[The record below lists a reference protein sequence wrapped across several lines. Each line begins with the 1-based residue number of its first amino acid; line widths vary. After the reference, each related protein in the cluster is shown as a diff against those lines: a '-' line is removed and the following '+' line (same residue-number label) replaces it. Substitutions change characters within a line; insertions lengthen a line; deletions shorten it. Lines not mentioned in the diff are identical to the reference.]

1 MCMSTCKLVLLSKKS
16 VIILSMREAFS
27 IPDEYSKKQ
36 AKREIEEGLSEH
48 VRSPRSKEG
57 IHPELAESFIVA
69 KAEQPLTRLEF
80 EKDVED
86 YVAEN
91 FEQLLPVFLS
101 TEQNHAELIKR
112 LGITNKDIGIL
123 GANYYIFEQDGKPA
137 IFQTDEKYPEGTQ
150 LSEYENARQL
160 SDYEI
165 SPSDLLALSYAKDA
179 LRIDSRKSAGGGSG
193 STFPHRYYFR
203 AKDRYLCANDFGMRV
218 WSEKKNELIE
228 GDVTNANALIQTVK
242 KRFEDIQANIQ
253 TVNGAEHRRMYDELV
268 NSAKK
273 EKGLES
279 LSGENSQ
286 LIGKQALEL
295 ATQNFTR
302 KLAENP
308 KDKELLITAVPA
320 GKVKNQLHFKYEKIA
335 KQYGLIG
342 ENPQEDYEKF
352 EQNAKSVEQLLR
364 EPSVEEKAG
373 TSLDFFYS
381 DLYNRPVID
390 TGGFNRASVIRDAK
404 SGVHDILARK
414 AIDTMEPA
422 QKEIF
427 TKYLCGRGEGSPYF
441 YPTNQ
446 IFDFIKLVGV
456 EKASQ
461 VLNKDDRNI
470 SEQMTG
476 FALLKAMHF
485 DITKLEPDQLKKQLH
500 QAETLDRS
508 GLLRYLEE
516 RNKNQIESARAKFGK
531 KAEDKNWLE
540 LVGVRKSRDLFY
552 EGKRMHWLAKQVWS
566 QSPNRTPEDRF
577 YRHDSNVNWDR
588 YDLSKADVPEE
599 KLKEYLEKHK
609 NLIVALLGQGAD
621 EQPTYGEQKQE
632 KGTAATLGLII
643 QALERGQD
651 LRGIAVANDKQ
662 RYLEGVIKGG
672 VENDLEFAV
681 ADWPAEWRKAV
692 SPEEISL
699 YYEYASDYVLL
710 DPNGLAKYATWRA
723 SDEGKQWAELF
734 TKIPERKSEL
744 DFRICLSH
752 QTEEIRGWYKGAAE
766 HVGNDVMQSYLLRF
780 NATRGTDGRIAN
792 WHDVLLWSP
801 NVRKLES
808 VDARSIL
815 GGIETM
821 DDNQEFV
828 NLLPRYSKERDPLKE
843 LGPVQSLRELKKR
856 VLGIESNIDM
866 SKFPPELLEI
876 TSAPGFN
883 LAALESMRQRADFQD
898 LFEGKLDKEQ
908 PFSPRSR
915 TFAGRALTE
924 ALREGLGSQKQ
935 KIRGTA
941 SDPKGLF
948 YTLNQLVKGRE
959 EDGKKLQVTD
969 LLNSVPT
976 DLEEEI
982 IRLLREQKVDV
993 GPIVEAQ
1000 VHAKS
1005 DPEGW
1010 VCGNY
1015 TDCCMPFG
1023 DSKNDDYMFN
1033 PSTQYFTIK
1042 YNGRTVAQSV
1052 VVDSKD
1058 ERDQKDVVVLDNI
1071 EVANNYKNLSP
1082 LLAKVYQTFWTEY
1095 TSKPVKVGT
1104 GYSDLIPPGGKL
1116 ESNSYRA
1123 KTRLSWSDA
1132 TGSNIY
1138 DLPKIRGVESLDKI
1152 VTFANISE
1160 RDADLI
1166 AKMEAEAYPPG
1177 MTQGKAHIADVLR
1190 KQRELEVPGAA
1201 SSFIIRQGEEAAGYL
1216 LVLPEESETSPGEQ
1230 AAHVYDMV
1238 VLPKFRGSPLAR
1250 KMMERVL
1257 DVATAYKVP
1266 IEAEAR
1272 ASTSYPLLMN
1282 KRIRSW
1288 FESKG
1293 FYLTRNEK
1301 LPAYLGGED
1310 FYSVRFENRQGA
1322 EVTV

>member
-1 MCMSTCKLVLLSKKS
+1 MLLRKKS
-16 VIILSMREAFS
+16 VIISSMRESFS

-36 AKREIEEGLSEH
+36 AKQEIEEGLLEH

-57 IHPELAESFIVA
+57 IHPELAESFAVE

-112 LGITNKDIGIL
+112 LGITNRDVGVL
-123 GANYYIFEQDGKPA
+123 GANYCIREQDGKPA
-137 IFQTDEKYPEGTQ
+137 IFQTDENYPEGRQ
-150 LSEYENARQL
+150 LSEYEVSSN
-160 SDYEI
+160 
-165 SPSDLLALSYAKDA
+165 DLLALSYAKDA
-179 LRIDSRKSAGGGSG
+179 LRIDSRKNTGSAHSK
-193 STFPHRYYFR
+193 FPHRYYFR

-218 WSEKKNELIE
+218 WNEKESKLIE
-228 GDVTNANALIQTVK
+228 GDVTNASALIQTVK

-253 TVNGAEHRRMYDELV
+253 TVDGAEHRKMYDELV

-273 EKGLES
+273 EKGAES
-279 LSGENSQ
+279 LSGEDVQ
-286 LIGKQALEL
+286 TVGKQAREL
-295 ATQNFTR
+295 ATQNFAR
-302 KLAENP
+302 RLAENP

-320 GKVKNQLHFKYEKIA
+320 GKIKNQLHFKYEKIA

-342 ENPQEDYEKF
+342 ENPQKDYEEF
-352 EQNAKSVEQLLR
+352 EQNSKRVEQLLR
-364 EPSVEEKAG
+364 EPSAKEKAG
-373 TSLDFFYS
+373 ISLDFFYS
-381 DLYNRPVID
+381 DLHNRPVID
-390 TGGFNRASVIRDAK
+390 TDNFNRTSVIRDAK
-404 SGVHDILARK
+404 SGVHDVLARK
-414 AIDTMEPA
+414 AIDALEPA
-422 QKEIF
+422 QKEVIS
-427 TKYLCGRGEGSPYF
+427 KYLCGRGEESPYF
-441 YPTNQ
+441 YPADQ
-446 IFDFIKLVGV
+446 IYDFIKLVGV
-456 EKASQ
+456 EKAQQ
-461 VLNKDDRNI
+461 VLHKDDRNV
-470 SEQMTG
+470 SEQLTG
-476 FALLKAMHF
+476 LSILQSMHF
-485 DITKLEPDQLKKQLH
+485 DIAKLEPDQLKKQMH
-500 QAETLDRS
+500 QAYTLQRS
-508 GLLRYLEE
+508 GLLKYLEE
-516 RNKNQIESARAKFGK
+516 RNKNEIETRRAKLGK
-531 KAEDKNWLE
+531 KAEEKYWLE
-540 LVGVRKSRDLFY
+540 LVGIKKSRDLFY
-552 EGKRMHWLAKQVWS
+552 EGKRMHWLAKQVW
-566 QSPNRTPEDRF
+566 QSNPNRTPEDRF
-577 YRHDSNVNWDR
+577 YRNDGNVNWDR

-599 KLKEYLEKHK
+599 KLEEYLEKHK

-621 EQPTYGEQKQE
+621 EQPTYGEQEQK
-632 KGTAATLGLII
+632 KVTAATLGLII

-651 LRGIAVANDKQ
+651 IRGIAIANDKQ

-672 VENDLEFAV
+672 VENDLEFST
-681 ADWPAEWRKAV
+681 ADWSDELRKAV

-710 DPNGLAKYATWRA
+710 DPNGLVKYATWRA
-723 SDEGKQWAELF
+723 SNEGKQWAELF
-734 TKIPERKSEL
+734 SKTPEKKSDM
-744 DFRICLSH
+744 DFRICLSS
-752 QTEEIRGWYKGAAE
+752 QTEEIRNWYKGAAE
-766 HVGNDVMQSYLLRF
+766 HVGSSLMQTYLMRF

-801 NVRKLES
+801 NIQKLE
-808 VDARSIL
+808 VADARSIL
-815 GGIETM
+815 GGIETI

-828 NLLPRYSKERDPLKE
+828 NLLPRYSKERDPL
-843 LGPVQSLRELKKR
+843 LSSGPIQSVRELKKR

-883 LAALESMRQRADFQD
+883 LAVLESMRQRANFQD

-908 PFSPRSR
+908 PFSPRLR
-915 TFAGRALTE
+915 TFVGRALTE
-924 ALREGLGSQKQ
+924 SLREGLGSQKQ

-941 SDPKGLF
+941 KDPKGLF
-948 YTLNQLVKGRE
+948 FNLNQLIKGRE
-959 EDGKKLQVTD
+959 NDGKKIQVID
-969 LLNSVPT
+969 LLNSVPV
-976 DLEEEI
+976 DLEEEVI
-982 IRLLREQKVDV
+982 KLLREQQVDV

-1033 PSTQYFTIK
+1033 PSTQYFTIR
-1042 YNGRTVAQSV
+1042 YNGRIIAQSV
-1052 VVDSKD
+1052 VVDSVDEKD
-1058 ERDQKDVVVLDNI
+1058 KSDVVVLDNI

-1082 LLAKVYQTFWTEY
+1082 LLSRVYQTFWTEY

-1104 GYSDLIPPGGKL
+1104 GYSDLTPPGGKL
-1116 ESNSYRA
+1116 EQNSYRA
-1123 KTRLSWSDA
+1123 KTSLYYSDA
-1132 TGSNIY
+1132 TGSQIY
-1138 DLPKIRGVESLDKI
+1138 DMPKIRGVEPLDKI
-1152 VTFANISE
+1152 VTFANLSE
-1160 RDADLI
+1160 RDAELI
-1166 AKMEAEAYPPG
+1166 AKMEAEAYPAG
-1177 MTQGKAHIADVLR
+1177 MTQGKTHIADVLR

-1201 SSFIIRQGEEAAGYL
+1201 SSFIIRQGDEAAGYL
-1216 LVLPEESETSPGEQ
+1216 LVLPEESETNPGEQ

>member
-1 MCMSTCKLVLLSKKS
+1 
-16 VIILSMREAFS
+16 MRESFS
-27 IPDEYSKKQ
+27 IPEDYSKKQ
-36 AKREIEEGLSEH
+36 AKKEIEEGLSDH
-48 VRSPRSKEG
+48 IRSPRSTEG
-57 IHPELAESFIVA
+57 IHPELAEGFGVA

-80 EKDVED
+80 DKDVED
-86 YVAEN
+86 YVDAN

-101 TEQNHAELIKR
+101 TEQNHTQLIER

-165 SPSDLLALSYAKDA
+165 SSSDLLALSYAKDA
-179 LRIDSRKSAGGGSG
+179 LRIDSRKNVGGGAG
-193 STFPHRYYFR
+193 SKFPHRYYFR

-218 WSEKKNELIE
+218 WNEKESKLIE

-242 KRFEDIQANIQ
+242 KRFEDIQSNVQLIQ
-253 TVNGAEHRRMYDELV
+253 SGEPERIYGELV
-268 NSAKK
+268 KKRYVENYGEPVTEKQKGDWYECYDQFLRDNEKK
-273 EKGLES
+273 EIREQSQKWATDIFLQSLLEY
-279 LSGENSQ
+279 
-286 LIGKQALEL
+286 
-295 ATQNFTR
+295 
-302 KLAENP
+302 P
-308 KDKELLITAVPA
+308 KNKELLITAVPA
-320 GKVKNQLHFKYEKIA
+320 GKIKNQLHFKYEKIA
-335 KQYGLIG
+335 KQYGLMG
-342 ENPQEDYEKF
+342 ENPQKDYEEF
-352 EQNAKSVEQLLR
+352 RQNSKRVEQLLR
-364 EPSVEEKAG
+364 EPNAEEKAG

-381 DLYNRPVID
+381 DLHNRPVID
-390 TGGFNRASVIRDAK
+390 TDNFNRTSVIRDAK

-414 AIDTMEPA
+414 AIDTLEPA
-422 QKEIF
+422 QKEVIS
-427 TKYLCGRGEGSPYF
+427 KYLCGRGEESPYF
-441 YPTNQ
+441 YPADQ
-446 IFDFIKLVGV
+446 IYDFIKLVGV
-456 EKASQ
+456 EKAQQ
-461 VLNKDDRNI
+461 VLHKDDRNV
-470 SEQMTG
+470 SEQLTG
-476 FALLKAMHF
+476 LSILQSMHF
-485 DITKLEPDQLKKQLH
+485 DIAKLEPDQLKKQMH
-500 QAETLDRS
+500 QAYTLERS
-508 GLLRYLEE
+508 GLLKYLEE
-516 RNKNQIESARAKFGK
+516 RNKSEIEVARAKLGK
-531 KAEDKNWLE
+531 KAEDKSWLE
-540 LVGVRKSRDLFY
+540 LMGVRKSRDLFY
-552 EGKRMHWLAKQVWS
+552 EGKRMHWLAKQVW
-566 QSPNRTPEDRF
+566 QSSPSRTPEDRF
-577 YRHDSNVNWDR
+577 YRNDSSVNWDR

-609 NLIVALLGQGAD
+609 NIIVALLGQGVD
-621 EQPTYGEQKQE
+621 EQPAYGEQKQE
-632 KGTAATLGLII
+632 KGRAATLGLII

-651 LRGIAVANDKQ
+651 LRGIAISNDKQ

-672 VENDLEFAV
+672 IENDLEFAV
-681 ADWPAEWRKAV
+681 SDWSPELRKAV

-710 DPNGLAKYATWRA
+710 DPNGLVKYATWRA
-723 SDEGKQWAELF
+723 SNEGKLWSELF
-734 TKIPERKSEL
+734 SKAPERKADM
-744 DFRICLSH
+744 DFRICLSG
-752 QTEEIRGWYKGAAE
+752 QTEEIRNWYKGAAE
-766 HVGNDVMQSYLLRF
+766 HVGSELMQGYLMRF

-801 NVRKLES
+801 NIQKLE
-808 VDARSIL
+808 VADARSIL

-821 DDNQEFV
+821 DENQEFI
-828 NLLPRYSKERDPLKE
+828 NLLPRYSKERDPILSS
-843 LGPVQSLRELKKR
+843 GPIQSVRELKKR
-856 VLGIESNIDM
+856 ILGIESNIDM

-908 PFSPRSR
+908 PFTPRSR
-915 TFAGRALTE
+915 TFVGRALTE
-924 ALREGLGSQKQ
+924 SLREGLGSQKQ

-941 SDPKGLF
+941 KDPKGF
-948 YTLNQLVKGRE
+948 FFALNQLVKGRE
-959 EDGKKLQVTD
+959 EDGKKLQVID
-969 LLNSVPT
+969 LLNAVPI
-976 DLEEEI
+976 DLEEEV

-1033 PSTQYFTIK
+1033 PSTQYFTVR
-1042 YNGRTVAQSV
+1042 YNGRIIAQSV
-1052 VVDSKD
+1052 VVDSVNEKD
-1058 ERDQKDVVVLDNI
+1058 KSDVVVLDNI

-1082 LLAKVYQTFWTEY
+1082 LLSRVYQTFWTEY

-1104 GYSDLIPPGGKL
+1104 GYSDLTPPGGKL
-1116 ESNSYRA
+1116 EKNSYRA
-1123 KTRLSWSDA
+1123 KTRLSYSDA
-1132 TGSNIY
+1132 TGGQIY
-1138 DLPKIRGVESLDKI
+1138 DMPKIRGVESLDKI
-1152 VTFANISE
+1152 VTFANLSE

-1166 AKMEAEAYPPG
+1166 AKMEAEAYPVG
-1177 MTQGKAHIADVLR
+1177 MTQGKAHIVDVLR

-1201 SSFIIRQGEEAAGYL
+1201 SSFIIRQGDEAAGYL
-1216 LVLPEESETSPGEQ
+1216 LVLPEESETNHGEQ
-1230 AAHVYDMV
+1230 AAHIYDMV

-1293 FYLTRNEK
+1293 FYLTKNEK
-1301 LPAYLGGED
+1301 LPAYLNGED
-1310 FYSVRFENRQGA
+1310 FYSVRFENRQNN
-1322 EVTV
+1322 E